1 MNNQLDNMSRSDLY
15 EEIERLQ
22 TYVKDAE
29 RYRWLRH
36 GDNDEQVMD
45 LNGSDDVYMLRN
57 EKLDTAIDVAMAEE
71 PPTVVDASKQPA
83 YQYYHKNNNC
93 RADSVDGPD
102 CLCWHDEGTGQYPK
116 ARHDISVYTLQWR
129 IKPITKYDKKL
140 IEHLALVEDIKVFLS
155 DHARH
160 SHHWIDDEVIIE
172 VFSFVKPKKV
182 KQAIEAI
189 RL

>member
-1 MNNQLDNMSRSDLY
+1 MNNRLDNMSRSVLY

-71 PPTVVDASKQPA
+71 NSTA
-83 YQYYHKNNNC
+83 
-93 RADSVDGPD
+93 
-102 CLCWHDEGTGQYPK
+102 
-116 ARHDISVYTLQWR
+116 
-129 IKPITKYDKKL
+129 PITKYDKKL
-140 IEHLALVEDIKVFLS
+140 REHLALVEDIKEFLA

-160 SHHWIDDEVIIE
+160 NHHWIDDEVIID
-172 VFSFVKPKKV
+172 VFSYIKPKKV
-182 KQAIEAI
+182 KKALKDVRGE
-189 RL
+189 